1 MSTYGCQHIFVQGT
15 SSDFFSSNFDFLF
28 FLSFFLANLKD
39 WFVLDIVTIYIVIE
53 SNCVVLFIVDLHV
66 GNIAI
71 LK

>member
-1 MSTYGCQHIFVQGT
+1 MGANIYSSKELAVIFFLQILI
-15 SSDFFSSNFDFLF
+15 FFSFFLF
-28 FLSFFLANLKD
+28 FFVNLKD